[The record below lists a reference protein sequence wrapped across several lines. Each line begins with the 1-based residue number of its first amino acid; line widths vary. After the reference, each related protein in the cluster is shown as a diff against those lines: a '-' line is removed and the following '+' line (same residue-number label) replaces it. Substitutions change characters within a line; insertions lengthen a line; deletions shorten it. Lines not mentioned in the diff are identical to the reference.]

1 MRRWW
6 AKKYRRSP
14 KSADFLGYTLWDLLV
29 EFFEDYYGED
39 KKRMWKDERE
49 ETGHIR
55 LPKTGDPLIDR
66 WEEQL
71 AQGVEPD
78 LTEGMLPEE
87 RAKVKSKMRQIVDA
101 DKQRREELESRQT
114 DQFFQGGNDIATAY
128 LAEFDDDYTQ
138 QGDQ

>member
-1 MRRWW
+1 M
-6 AKKYRRSP
+6 
-14 KSADFLGYTLWDLLV
+14 
-29 EFFEDYYGED
+29 EDA
-39 KKRMWKDERE
+39 ER
-49 ETGHIR
+49 
-55 LPKTGDPLIDR
+55 LIQLDR

-71 AQGVEPD
+71 AQGLDPD